1 MGGFRKAAIVL
12 SIALLVVYCAVFFQ
26 LRDQLSGGYSDFV
39 SFYTAGTILERGS
52 RTRLYDIQLQSA
64 IQREIAPN
72 VEIRQLALP
81 FVRPAFEAWLFWPLA
96 RLSYRSA
103 FVLWN
108 LLNCGCL
115 ILAVLWLRNA
125 VTPLQRISRFVT
137 VVSSL
142 AFFPV
147 FLTLLQGQDSILILL
162 VYVLAYKAFRRNRDL
177 AGGMTLG
184 LGICKFP
191 LVIPFLVPFVVRGR
205 LRVVSG
211 FAISS
216 LLLAAASIATVGVAA
231 SEYYPRY
238 ILNIDTIAQGVNR
251 PRDMTNL
258 RGLLAVLLPGFQS
271 TKAGLAL
278 LLLGSILLIGLV
290 VYKCR
295 ISSANSSSTFALAFS
310 LDVVIT
316 VLVSYHCHAFDLC
329 LLLLPIAILLGHV
342 LSDLPAAAAV
352 RKFLV
357 WTLCICLFSP
367 LYILLAFTLGS
378 PGLLALLVAGL
389 GAGTWVALAN
399 LNARDSAGAAAT
411 PQAIR

>member
-1 MGGFRKAAIVL
+1 
-12 SIALLVVYCAVFFQ
+12 
-26 LRDQLSGGYSDFV
+26 
-39 SFYTAGTILERGS
+39 
-52 RTRLYDIQLQSA
+52 
-64 IQREIAPN
+64 
-72 VEIRQLALP
+72 
-81 FVRPAFEAWLFWPLA
+81 
-96 RLSYRSA
+96 
-103 FVLWN
+103 
-108 LLNCGCL
+108 
-115 ILAVLWLRNA
+115 
-125 VTPLQRISRFVT
+125 
-137 VVSSL
+137 
-142 AFFPV
+142 
-147 FLTLLQGQDSILILL
+147 
-162 VYVLAYKAFRRNRDL
+162 
-177 AGGMTLG
+177 MTLG

-231 SEYYPRY
+231 SEYYPQY